1 MIPSSACQPWRAD
14 QPGNAGSTATKA
26 ASYTTRWDT
35 IRFPEETLDQIV
47 LDTVRSRVLD
57 HRHLTDLLVKL
68 DARERNRRMAA
79 SEALPSLQARLTV
92 AENAME
98 GLLASIRIAPN
109 LANDPL
115 FQRNLRMANEDLTS
129 ARNRVTETVVQTAD
143 EEEVTEGAIE
153 IFRLQMTELLDR
165 EHAARAK
172 IYLST
177 IVERVEVGDRY
188 IRIFGNIDDLKTGVI
203 SSTPADDGF
212 CGPGVRRYVRRWRR
226 EWDSNPR

>member
-1 MIPSSACQPWRAD
+1 
-14 QPGNAGSTATKA
+14 
-26 ASYTTRWDT
+26 
-35 IRFPEETLDQIV
+35 
-47 LDTVRSRVLD
+47 
-57 HRHLTDLLVKL
+57 
-68 DARERNRRMAA
+68 
-79 SEALPSLQARLTV
+79 
-92 AENAME
+92 ME

-188 IRIFGNIDDLKTGVI
+188 IRYSET
-203 SSTPADDGF
+203 SMT
-212 CGPGVRRYVRRWRR
+212 
-226 EWDSNPR
+226 